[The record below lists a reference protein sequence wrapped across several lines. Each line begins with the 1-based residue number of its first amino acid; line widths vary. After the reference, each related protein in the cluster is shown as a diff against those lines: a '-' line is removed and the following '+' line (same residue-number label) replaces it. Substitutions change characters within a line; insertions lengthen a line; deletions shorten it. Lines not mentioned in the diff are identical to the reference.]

1 MRRASEFEEYFVH
14 YPIKQSRYSS
24 HYYAQRF
31 VGRGQETLD
40 IGCGEGFFAAEL
52 VKNGNLVTGVDSLE
66 TAHYSEA
73 LQEYFSVDLNGP
85 AGSLTRV
92 LGGRKF
98 DRALLL
104 DVLEHLIH
112 PENLLAETRET
123 LNRHGK
129 LIVSVPNVAN
139 ITVRLMLLLG
149 KFDYTERG
157 LLDRTHVR
165 FYTRKTARAMLEQA
179 GYRIVAQRM
188 AVVPIELALG
198 LSPKAV
204 FFKILNRVAGALT
217 ALMPTLFGYQIILV
231 AQSNRNS

>member
-1 MRRASEFEEYFVH
+1 VE
-14 YPIKQSRYSS
+14 
-24 HYYAQRF
+24 
-31 VGRGQETLD
+31 
-40 IGCGEGFFAAEL
+40 
-52 VKNGNLVTGVDSLE
+52 KNGQV
-66 TAHYSEA
+66 
-73 LQEYFSVDLNGP
+73 
-85 AGSLTRV
+85 
-92 LGGRKF
+92 
-98 DRALLL
+98 
-104 DVLEHLIH
+104 
-112 PENLLAETRET
+112 
-123 LNRHGK
+123 
-129 LIVSVPNVAN
+129 IVSVPNIAN
-139 ITVRLMLLLG
+139 IHTRLLLMFG

-204 FFKILNRVAGALT
+204 FFKFLNRIVGALT